1 VSIKPSKKKKN
12 FSLNIDTD
20 KINELY
26 SYGGEKGRQVVVG
39 AEEEEEEIENIRRL
53 ALKCMKAIKPTQ

>member
-1 VSIKPSKKKKN
+1 MEEEKTIDPEAAVKQIKKKKN

-26 SYGGEKGRQVVVG
+26 SYGGEKGRQVVVD
-39 AEEEEEEIENIRRL
+39 A
-53 ALKCMKAIKPTQ
+53 